1 MSRLQVLRLFGLVA
15 AAIIAL
21 APALAEAR
29 AGGGASAGSRGARTQ
44 QSAPPT
50 RTAPE
55 ARPVE
60 RSSTAPAVLPGTQRP
75 AASIQRPAQQQSWFQ
90 RNPFMSGLIGGLVG
104 AGLIGMLFGSGLFG
118 ADLGFAA
125 MLGLLLQLALIG
137 SVVWFAMAMLR
148 RRTPAQPA
156 YALAEAGAMARDNGD
171 VVRVHDTRP
180 PDLGGRSRPSQDAVG
195 LTEADFGAFE
205 RLLATIQGAWGRGD
219 EAALR
224 THLTPEMQAHFRAAL
239 ADDAD
244 RGVANV
250 VEDVK
255 LEQGDLAEAWAEGA
269 TQYATVAMRWSALD
283 YTVRRDGGQVV
294 AGSRDTRREAT
305 EVWTFR
311 RDRGGPWL
319 LSAIQQV

>member
-1 MSRLQVLRLFGLVA
+1 MSRSQLRYRVFGLIA
-15 AAIIAL
+15 AAAIAL

-60 RSSTAPAVLPGTQRP
+60 RSTAAPTGMQRP
-75 AASIQRPAQQQSWFQ
+75 AASMQRPAQQQSWFQ

-118 ADLGFAA
+118 ADLGLAS
-125 MLGLLLQLALIG
+125 MLGLMLQLALIG
-137 SVVWFAMAMLR
+137 GVIWLVMAVLR
-148 RRTPAQPA
+148 RRAPAQPA
-156 YALAEAGAMARDNGD
+156 YATAGAGAMARDSGD
-171 VVRVHDTRP
+171 TVRVHDTRP
-180 PDLGGRSRPSQDAVG
+180 LDLGGGGSRAGQDAVG
-195 LTEADFGAFE
+195 LTGQDYSQFE
-205 RLLATIQGAWGRGD
+205 RLLGEIQGAWGRGD

-224 THLTPEMQAHFRAAL
+224 AHLTPEMQGYFREAL
-239 ADDAD
+239 AADAT

-255 LEQGDLAEAWAEGA
+255 LEQGDLAESWAEGA

-283 YTVRRDGGQVV
+283 YTVRRDSGQVV
-294 AGSRDTRREAT
+294 AGSRSARSEAT

-319 LSAIQQV
+319 LSAIQQA